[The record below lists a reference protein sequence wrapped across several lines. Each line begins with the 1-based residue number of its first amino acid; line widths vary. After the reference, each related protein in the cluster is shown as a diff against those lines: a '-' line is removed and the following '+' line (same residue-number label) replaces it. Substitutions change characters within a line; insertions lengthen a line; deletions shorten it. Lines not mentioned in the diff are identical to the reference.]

1 MNEELRRQIQE
12 ELIGKEDAQVQLQF
26 MSAYASELEE
36 FLQEMT
42 IAFSKWKELDQVV
55 TEDRYTMIVTA
66 YAYGAIHHHL
76 LSMKLLIGGYFVAS
90 GNAERYILECIATSI
105 LAASDPSL
113 RKRILDG
120 RYTASN
126 SVKHLVRKA
135 DRLGLDR
142 KAIERI
148 GKGIR
153 HYDQL
158 SHPSLLALGTT
169 SVTLGSSS
177 PKTLLGVHYDQGK
190 KKAYDFEVASRV
202 GIASIL
208 PNFIDAIQQVYV

>member
-1 MNEELRRQIQE
+1 ML
-12 ELIGKEDAQVQLQF
+12 LAGG
-26 MSAYASELEE
+26 
-36 FLQEMT
+36 
-42 IAFSKWKELDQVV
+42 KWKELDQVV
-55 TEDRYTMIVTA
+55 TKDQHTMIVTA
-66 YAYGAIHHHL
+66 YAYGAIHYQL
-76 LSMKLLIGGYFVAS
+76 LSMKLLIGGYFAAS
-90 GNAERYILECIATSI
+90 GNAERYVLECIATSI

-113 RKRILDG
+113 RIRILDG

-126 SVKHLVRKA
+126 SVKHLARKS
-135 DRLGLDR
+135 DHLGLDR

-148 GKGIR
+148 DIGIR

-158 SHPSLLALGTT
+158 SHPSLLALVTT

-177 PKTLLGVHYDQGK
+177 PRTLLGVHYDEDK

-208 PNFIDAIQQVYV
+208 PNFIDAIQQVYI

>member
-1 MNEELRRQIQE
+1 MA
-12 ELIGKEDAQVQLQF
+12 GG
-26 MSAYASELEE
+26 
-36 FLQEMT
+36 
-42 IAFSKWKELDQVV
+42 KWKELDQVV
-55 TEDRYTMIVTA
+55 TKDQYTMIVTA
-66 YAYGAIHHHL
+66 YAYGAIHHQL

-90 GNAERYILECIATSI
+90 RNAERYVLEYIATSI
-105 LAASDPSL
+105 LADSDPSL
-113 RKRILDG
+113 RIRMLDG

-148 GKGIR
+148 GIGIR

-177 PKTLLGVHYDQGK
+177 PRALLGVHYDEGK